1 MKKTTLHPVA
11 RPFFYWATMGFTT
24 IQLLS
29 CTSIFRRTHAIL
41 LRSAVFL
48 LKPGMDRIIET
59 DGKKVDPIVHVM
71 GFMTRQ
77 IVLSL
82 SKRKCCEKSIAN
94 YQ

>member
-1 MKKTTLHPVA
+1 MHPVS
-11 RPFFYWATMGFTT
+11 RSFFYWATMGFTT

-82 SKRKCCEKSIAN
+82 SKRKCCEKA
-94 YQ
+94 